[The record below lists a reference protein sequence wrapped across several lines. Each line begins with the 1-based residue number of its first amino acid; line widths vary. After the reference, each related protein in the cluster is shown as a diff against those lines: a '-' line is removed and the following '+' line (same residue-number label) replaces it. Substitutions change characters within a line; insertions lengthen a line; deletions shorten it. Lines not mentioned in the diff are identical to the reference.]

1 MVESVKFHCAGSG
14 KGDEPLAKVRLPF
27 GFFLAVFRGIDLSER
42 YPRRFVN
49 AVKDSAV

>member
-1 MVESVKFHCAGSG
+1 MVESVKLHRTGSG

-27 GFFLAVFRGIDLSER
+27 GFFLTVFRGIDLSER
-42 YPRRFVN
+42 YPRGFVH